1 MAENEP
7 LTRPPRRIR
16 HSLRHHP
23 QIHPVN
29 GGVQM
34 VSQPGFFDL
43 DDRYVALS
51 KAGDPLEFFNCVIL
65 PHDATTRVLMWR
77 SDESFLPLA

>member
-1 MAENEP
+1 
-7 LTRPPRRIR
+7 
-16 HSLRHHP
+16 
-23 QIHPVN
+23 
-29 GGVQM
+29 M

-65 PHDATTRVLMWR
+65 PHDATTHVLMWR